1 LSEIKNNYLYNH
13 IKVSVFLILTIICIG
28 TSVYYFVFNFT
39 MINAFYMTVITLGTV
54 GYGETEPLNSDGR
67 IFTSFLILFG
77 IFIFAYAFSVLSAYL
92 VSKNIN
98 FNLKKRKMENVIKAF
113 KGHTIVCGFGRN
125 GSQAAARLKAYKK
138 DFVVIDE
145 SIEAIAMLEKEGML
159 YIIGNATED
168 DILIQAGIKN
178 ASHLITCLPQDT
190 DNVFIVLTAK
200 QLNPKLKVISRASDD
215 SSVKKLKIAG
225 ANNIIMPDKI
235 GGDHMASL
243 VVTPDL
249 VEFLDNLSISTSSHM
264 NIQEIILSR
273 LPHIKYLEELNIK
286 ERTGCT
292 IMGYKKGDG
301 TYVINP
307 DLTIPVDAHGRI
319 IVLGNHDQ
327 ISKLNAEFK
336 IL

>member
-1 LSEIKNNYLYNH
+1 
-13 IKVSVFLILTIICIG
+13 
-28 TSVYYFVFNFT
+28 
-39 MINAFYMTVITLGTV
+39 
-54 GYGETEPLNSDGR
+54 
-67 IFTSFLILFG
+67 
-77 IFIFAYAFSVLSAYL
+77 
-92 VSKNIN
+92 
-98 FNLKKRKMENVIKAF
+98 
-113 KGHTIVCGFGRN
+113 
-125 GSQAAARLKAYKK
+125 
-138 DFVVIDE
+138 
-145 SIEAIAMLEKEGML
+145 
-159 YIIGNATED
+159 
-168 DILIQAGIKN
+168 
-178 ASHLITCLPQDT
+178 
-190 DNVFIVLTAK
+190 
-200 QLNPKLKVISRASDD
+200 
-215 SSVKKLKIAG
+215 
-225 ANNIIMPDKI
+225 MPDKI

-292 IMGYKKGDG
+292 IMGYKKGNG

>member
-1 LSEIKNNYLYNH
+1 MEIKNNYLYNH
-13 IKVSVFLILTIICIG
+13 IKVSIFLMLTIMCIG
-28 TSVYYFVFNFT
+28 TSVYFFVFHFT
-39 MINAFYMTVITLGTV
+39 LVNAFYMTVITLGTV
-54 GYGETEPLNSDGR
+54 GYSETEPLDSEGR
-67 IFTSFLILFG
+67 IFTSLLIMFG

-98 FNLKKRKMENVIKAF
+98 FNFKKRKMETTIQSF

-138 DFVVIDE
+138 DFVVIEENSD
-145 SIEAIAMLEKEGML
+145 AISSLEKEGML

-168 DILIQAGIKN
+168 DTLIKAGIKN
-178 ASHLITCLPQDT
+178 ASHLITCLPHDT

-200 QLNPKLKVISRASDD
+200 QLHPKLKVVSRASEE

-225 ANNIIMPDKI
+225 ADNIIMPDKI

-249 VEFLDNLSISTSSHM
+249 VEFLDNLSISTASHM

-273 LPHIKYLEELNIK
+273 LPHIKSLEELNIK
-286 ERTGCT
+286 DRTGCT
-292 IMGYKKGDG
+292 VMGYKKGDG

-307 DLTIPVDAHGRI
+307 DSNIPVDANGRI
-319 IVLGNHDQ
+319 IVLGNHEQ
-327 ISKLNAEFK
+327 ISRLNAVFD

>member
-1 LSEIKNNYLYNH
+1 
-13 IKVSVFLILTIICIG
+13 
-28 TSVYYFVFNFT
+28 
-39 MINAFYMTVITLGTV
+39 MTVITLGTV
-54 GYGETEPLNSDGR
+54 GYSETEPLDSDGR
-67 IFTSFLILFG
+67 IFTSLLILFG

-98 FNLKKRKMENVIKAF
+98 FNFKKRKMETTIQSF
-113 KGHTIVCGFGRN
+113 KGHTLVCGFGRN

-138 DFVVIDE
+138 DFVVIEENSD
-145 SIEAIAMLEKEGML
+145 AISTLEKEGML
-159 YIIGNATED
+159 YIIGNAIED
-168 DILIQAGIKN
+168 DTLIKAGIKN
-178 ASHLITCLPQDT
+178 ASHLITCLPHDT

-200 QLNPKLKVISRASDD
+200 QLNAKLKVVSRASEE

-225 ANNIIMPDKI
+225 ADNIIMPDKI

-249 VEFLDNLSISTSSHM
+249 VEFLDNLSISTASHM

-273 LPHIKYLEELNIK
+273 LPQIKSLEQLQIK

-292 IMGYKKGDG
+292 VMGYKKGDG

-307 DLTIPVDAHGRI
+307 DSNIPVDTNGRI
-319 IVLGNHDQ
+319 IVLGNHEQ
-327 ISKLNAEFK
+327 ISRLNAVFE

>member
-1 LSEIKNNYLYNH
+1 M
-13 IKVSVFLILTIICIG
+13 LTIMCIG

-39 MINAFYMTVITLGTV
+39 LINAFYMTVITLGTV
-54 GYGETEPLNSDGR
+54 GYSETEPLDSDGR
-67 IFTSFLILFG
+67 IFTSLLILFG

-98 FNLKKRKMENVIKAF
+98 FNFKKRKMETTIQSF
-113 KGHTIVCGFGRN
+113 KGHTLVCGFGRN

-138 DFVVIDE
+138 DFVVIEENSD
-145 SIEAIAMLEKEGML
+145 AISTLEKEGML
-159 YIIGNATED
+159 YIIGNAIED
-168 DILIQAGIKN
+168 DTLIKAGIKN
-178 ASHLITCLPQDT
+178 ASHLITCLPHDT

-200 QLNPKLKVISRASDD
+200 QLNAKLKVVSRASEE

-225 ANNIIMPDKI
+225 ADNIIMPDKI

-249 VEFLDNLSISTSSHM
+249 VEFLDNLSISTASHM

-273 LPHIKYLEELNIK
+273 LPQIKSLEQLQIK

-292 IMGYKKGDG
+292 VMGYKKGDG

-307 DLTIPVDAHGRI
+307 DSNIPVDTNGRI
-319 IVLGNHDQ
+319 IVLGNHEQ
-327 ISKLNAEFK
+327 ISRLNAVFE